1 MTFKDDMQRI
11 SKVVAKSKAEVFFE
25 HVAKDKIRESAQEG
39 LTKTEIQPDNKCFS
53 KTMNSPYFLSYLK
66 ELSDMHVEVE
76 KFNIMTEYLGEV
88 SVGVTITFDWSE
100 D

>member
-39 LTKTEIQPDNKCFS
+39 LTKIDIQQDNKHYS
-53 KTMNSPYFLSYLK
+53 KTMDSPYFLSYLK
-66 ELSDMHVEVE
+66 ELSDMHVEIE
-76 KFNIMTEYLGEV
+76 KINMMMEYLGEV